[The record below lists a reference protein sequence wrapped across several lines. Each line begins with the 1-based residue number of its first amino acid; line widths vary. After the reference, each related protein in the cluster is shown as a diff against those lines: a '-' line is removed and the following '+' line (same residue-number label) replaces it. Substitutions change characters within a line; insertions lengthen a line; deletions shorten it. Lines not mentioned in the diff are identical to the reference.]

1 MENIK
6 QDFEFDFAKGEI
18 KTATDSDIFENN
30 GFQAKTDRNLRPYV
44 IKTENLTKFYK
55 NKAAVDSVNV
65 SVRQGDIY
73 GLIGKNGAGKTTLFK
88 IILGLA
94 KPDNGTIELF
104 NDATSIAESR
114 KKIGY
119 LIEYPSFSA
128 KLTAFE
134 NLKYMALQKGCYD
147 EKQIIELID
156 LVGLGNESHK
166 KFSAYSLGMKQRLGL
181 AFALLGSP
189 ELLILDEPVNGLDPE
204 AIQAVRNLILKLN
217 REKNLTIVI
226 SSHLISELSK
236 VADCYGVMA
245 NGKLVKEIDE
255 TELNEIV
262 KPFIKLVVDDQTKTI
277 DVLKSMGIENVKLAN
292 NGTVYCYDLV
302 NRLSEI
308 SKKLAENGIV
318 IFSISANEG
327 DIENYFISLLGGN
340 RQ

>member
-1 MENIK
+1 
-6 QDFEFDFAKGEI
+6 
-18 KTATDSDIFENN
+18 
-30 GFQAKTDRNLRPYV
+30 
-44 IKTENLTKFYK
+44 
-55 NKAAVDSVNV
+55 
-65 SVRQGDIY
+65 
-73 GLIGKNGAGKTTLFK
+73 
-88 IILGLA
+88 
-94 KPDNGTIELF
+94 
-104 NDATSIAESR
+104 
-114 KKIGY
+114 
-119 LIEYPSFSA
+119 
-128 KLTAFE
+128 
-134 NLKYMALQKGCYD
+134 
-147 EKQIIELID
+147 
-156 LVGLGNESHK
+156 
-166 KFSAYSLGMKQRLGL
+166 MKQRLGL

-308 SKKLAENGIV
+308 GKKLAENGIV

>member
-1 MENIK
+1 MISVSHLNV
-6 QDFEFDFAKGEI
+6 EFSARPLFSD
-18 KTATDSDIFENN
+18 ATF
-30 GFQAKTDRNLRPYV
+30 V
-44 IKTENLTKFYK
+44 INDKEHVALT
-55 NKAAVDSVNV
+55 
-65 SVRQGDIY
+65 
-73 GLIGKNGAGKTTLFK
+73 GKNGAGKTTLFK

>member
-6 QDFEFDFAKGEI
+6 QDFEFDFVKGEI
-18 KTATDSDIFENN
+18 KTATDSDISENN

-44 IKTENLTKFYK
+44 IKTENLSKFYK

-156 LVGLGNESHK
+156 LVGLGNEIHK